1 MEVRHLPRTQTD
13 IQAFLDFPDQLYE
26 SEYRTEKKGELCA
39 LLEERHILSRYF
51 TFFPLLVRE
60 DGRLLA
66 RCVLTVYPGDE
77 TAYLGFFESRDD
89 QEAVARL
96 FAFAEE
102 VAREHGCLAL
112 EGPMNASFWL
122 GYRMKVSHFG
132 EKPYFTEL
140 YQHAYYPALW
150 EANGFTKAA
159 AYHSNVYAPVDGAM
173 PDEKYRTRFEQFQEQ
188 GYTLRSPSRRSF
200 PEDFRAV
207 AQMIRE
213 LFRAFPVYKPIRTS
227 EFLDLFAGMKVI
239 LNYRY
244 VKLAFDRNGR
254 AAGFVIAVP
263 DYGELVSKEKL
274 RVRDTFRMLYT
285 KWTTRRY
292 VILYMG
298 VRPGHEGLGSALVYS
313 LMEEFRQ
320 KRIQAISSYIQ
331 EGKVSGSYVFASV
344 VGQREYRYYRKALD

>member
-1 MEVRHLPRTQTD
+1 MKVMHLPQTERD
-13 IQAFLDFPDQLYE
+13 IQAFLDFPEQLYE
-26 SEYRTEKKGELCA
+26 PEFRTEKREELRD
-39 LLEERHILSRYF
+39 LLAERHVLSRYF
-51 TFFPLLVRE
+51 TVVPLVVRE
-60 DGRLLA
+60 SGELLA
-66 RCVLTVYPGDE
+66 RCVLTFYPGDE
-77 TAYLGFFESRDD
+77 TAYLGFFETKDNPQAAS
-89 QEAVARL
+89 RL
-96 FAFAEE
+96 FTFAEE
-102 VAREHGCLAL
+102 LARERGCIAV

-122 GYRMKVSHFG
+122 GYRMKASHFK

-140 YQHAYYPALW
+140 YQPAYYPTLW
-150 EANGFTKAA
+150 EGSGFTVAGV
-159 AYHSNVYAPVDGAM
+159 YHSNLYAPVEGEM
-173 PDEKYRTRFEQFQEQ
+173 PDEKYRTRFKQFQEQ
-188 GYTLRSPSRRSF
+188 GYTLRSPNRRSF
-200 PEDFRAV
+200 IEDFRAV

-213 LFRAFPVYKPIRTS
+213 LFQAFPVYKPIRTS

-254 AAGFVIAVP
+254 ASGFLIAVP
-263 DYGELVSKEKL
+263 DYGELLNKEKL
-274 RVRDTFRMLYT
+274 GVRDTLRLLYT

-292 VILYMG
+292 IILYMG

-344 VGQREYRYYRKALD
+344 QEQREYRYYRKMLS